1 MNTLAEWGGFAFGT
15 IIGWYVYY
23 INRYRKGE
31 VGFQDI
37 TALVGA
43 IGGGAVTA
51 LFSTDGT
58 LFAAYGIGLAVGF
71 YAYLIFLLVLVRISP
86 NFDSDWF
93 LDGRRRK
100 LSADYEIP
108 DSIAPTVRPASLR
121 PLEPDPTTPLPGHLA
136 ALAPGQTR
144 PLHLP
149 IEVELVQRDAQVRAA
164 HLPAPDT
171 FADQATVRLDDA
183 EDIIASCKTLWDAN
197 KAACNDF
204 VIAVAKDHGVTLEG
218 QADDILS
225 AIKDAGWTAETDGKA
240 AAVAAKAG
248 KLVVGGLTSAE
259 LGDAHGHV
267 VIVVDG
273 TPEHG
278 KYPVAYWGSLSEKI
292 REAGGKGI
300 GVNWCFSKAA
310 RDKVHYASRPV

>member
-1 MNTLAEWGGFAFGT
+1 MSTLAEWGGFAFGT
-15 IIGWYVYY
+15 IIGWYIYY

-43 IGGGAVTA
+43 IGGGAVTK

-71 YAYLIFLLVLVRISP
+71 FAYLIFLLVLVRMSP

-108 DSIAPTVRPASLR
+108 DSSVPTPRPASPR
-121 PLEPDPTTPLPGHLA
+121 PPEPDPATPLPGHLA

-144 PLHLP
+144 PLYLP
-149 IEVELVQRDAQVRAA
+149 IEVELVPGGAQVRAA
-164 HLPAPDT
+164 HLPAPAV
-171 FADQATVRLDDA
+171 FADQAVAQLDA
-183 EDIIASCKTLWDAN
+183 AKDIIASCRTLWDS
-197 KAACNDF
+197 KKGACNDF
-204 VIAVAKDHGVTLEG
+204 VIAVAKDHAVTLTG
-218 QADDILS
+218 QADDILT
-225 AIKDAGWTAETDGKA
+225 AIKGAGWTAEADGKA
-240 AAVAAKAG
+240 AAAAAKAG
-248 KLVVGGLTSAE
+248 KLVVGGLTSSD

-278 KYPVAYWGSLSEKI
+278 KYPAAYWGSLNETI
-292 REAGGKGI
+292 REDGNKGI
-300 GVNWCFSKAA
+300 GVNWCFSKTV
-310 RDKVHYASRPV
+310 RDKVQYASRPV